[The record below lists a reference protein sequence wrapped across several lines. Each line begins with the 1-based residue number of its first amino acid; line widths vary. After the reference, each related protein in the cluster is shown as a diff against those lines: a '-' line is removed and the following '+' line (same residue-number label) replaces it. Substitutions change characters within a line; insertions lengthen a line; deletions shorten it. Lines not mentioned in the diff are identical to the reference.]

1 MSLVFG
7 VIYVLLLLFVLSL
20 FIRLVYDWVQMF
32 ARGWRPTGPALVLA
46 TAIYTITDPPVKW
59 LRRTIPPLRLGSVSL
74 DLGFLI
80 LLLVTGILM
89 SITSGLAAS
98 FA

>member
-7 VIYVLLLLFVLSL
+7 VIWVLLMLFVVSL

-32 ARGWRPTGPALVLA
+32 ARGWRPQGAALVLA
-46 TAIYTITDPPVKW
+46 TFIYTVTDPPVKW
-59 LRRTIPPLRLGSVSL
+59 LRRTIPPLRLGAVSL